1 MSFASMASEVHGS
14 VPKMPVDY
22 SYTCVSRAYK
32 DVRRQNLWSFLLFD
46 ANWTTPSIVN
56 AGTVTVTQG
65 LKTVVFNAAA
75 SAAITA
81 IGLFPSAVTQRQFR
95 IGIGTIYN
103 IWSITTAGGGIVT
116 LTLDRAYQE
125 ASGAGVAYMIYQV
138 YYAAPMQ
145 DFWSCLS
152 VMETTNFN
160 DLVTTKSRAW
170 LNATDPQRTVF
181 YLPTHVVPY
190 QKDQNPA
197 SPTFGFMLFELWGSP
212 TFNLTYQLYGIR
224 KGIDLVNDAD
234 LLPAEIGEDC
244 VLALAKKY
252 SYEWAEANKGDMPRA
267 VGSDYRFLIGDTKS
281 EYKRLYMEY
290 RKQDREVVDNWRTRL
305 RKTWTWPS
313 LCGYYSSIAGV
324 ASPGAPW

>member
-1 MSFASMASEVHGS
+1 MSFGSMSAEVVGS

-22 SYTCVSRAYK
+22 AYTCVSRAYK

-65 LKTVVFNAAA
+65 SKTVVFDAAA

-81 IGLFPSAVTQRQFR
+81 IGAFPSAVTQRQFR

-103 IWSITTAGGGIVT
+103 IWAISTAIGGIVT
-116 LTLDRAYQE
+116 LTLDRNYQE
-125 ASGAGVAYMIYQV
+125 ASGAGVTYMIYQV

-145 DFWSCLS
+145 DFWAWLS
-152 VMETTNFN
+152 VLDPTNMSE
-160 DLVTTKSRAW
+160 LVTNKSRSW
-170 LNATDPQRTVF
+170 LNGEDAQRTVF

-190 QKDQNPA
+190 QKDLNPA
-197 SPTFGFMLFELWGSP
+197 SPTFNYMLFELWGSP

-224 KGIDLVNDAD
+224 KGLDLVNDAD
-234 LLPAEIGEDC
+234 NLPAEIGEDC

-252 SYEWAEANKGDMPRA
+252 AYEWAEANKGDMPRA

-281 EYKRLYMEY
+281 EYKRLFMEY

-305 RKTWTWPS
+305 RKDWNWPG
-313 LCGYYSSIAGV
+313 LYYSSIAGI
-324 ASPGAPW
+324 ASPGMPWG

>member
-1 MSFASMASEVHGS
+1 MSFGSMSAEVVGS

-22 SYTCVSRAYK
+22 AYTCVSRAYK

-65 LKTVVFNAAA
+65 SKTVVFDAAA

-81 IGLFPSAVTQRQFR
+81 IGAFPSAVTQRQFR

-103 IWSITTAGGGIVT
+103 IWAISTAIGGIVT
-116 LTLDRAYQE
+116 LTLDRNSQE
-125 ASGAGVAYMIYQV
+125 ASGAGVTYMIYQV

-145 DFWSCLS
+145 DFWAWLS
-152 VMETTNFN
+152 VLDPTNMSE
-160 DLVTTKSRAW
+160 LVTNKSRSW
-170 LNATDPQRTVF
+170 LNGEDAQRTVF

-190 QKDQNPA
+190 QKDLNPA
-197 SPTFGFMLFELWGSP
+197 SPTFNYMLFELWGSP

-224 KGIDLVNDAD
+224 KGLDLVNDAD
-234 LLPAEIGEDC
+234 NLPAEIGEDC

-252 SYEWAEANKGDMPRA
+252 AYEWAEANKGDMPRA

-281 EYKRLYMEY
+281 EYKRLFMEY

-305 RKTWTWPS
+305 RKDWNWPG
-313 LCGYYSSIAGV
+313 LYYSSIAGI
-324 ASPGAPW
+324 ASPGMPWG

>member
-1 MSFASMASEVHGS
+1 MSLGTMASEVVGS

-22 SYTCVSRAYK
+22 AYTCVSRAYK

-56 AGTVTVTQG
+56 AGTVTVTHG
-65 LKTVVFNAAA
+65 SKTVVFDAAA

-81 IGLFPSAVTQRQFR
+81 IGAFPSAVTQRQFR

-103 IWSITTAGGGIVT
+103 IWAISTAIGGIVT
-116 LTLDRAYQE
+116 LTLDRNYQE
-125 ASGAGVAYMIYQV
+125 ASGAGVTYMIYQV

-145 DFWSCLS
+145 DFWAWLS
-152 VMETTNFN
+152 VLDPTNMSE
-160 DLVTTKSRAW
+160 LVTNKSRSW
-170 LNATDPQRTVF
+170 LNGEDAQRTVF
-181 YLPTHVVPY
+181 YLPTHVLPY

-197 SPTFGFMLFELWGSP
+197 SSTFGYMLFELWGSP

-224 KGIDLVNDAD
+224 KGLDLVNDAD
-234 LLPAEIGEDC
+234 NLPAEIGEDC
-244 VLALAKKY
+244 VLSLAKKY
-252 SYEWAEANKGDMPRA
+252 AYEWAEANKGDMPRS

-281 EYKRLYMEY
+281 EYKRLFMEY

-305 RKTWTWPS
+305 RKDWNWPG
-313 LCGYYSSIAGV
+313 LYYSSIAGI
-324 ASPGAPW
+324 ASPGMPWG